1 MVASHKYVK
10 REGSA
15 GNYKYFYK
23 EHKKSPE
30 GTVTTLAGIRV
41 MKKDGKWVRAHYP
54 EKGPIRKEDI
64 DPQRQ
69 LLVERAVGEGKG
81 IDSIVFLHGTK
92 DPSTAHQFLVTI
104 REGATDKGISYAEDH
119 PMLHFPYKTK
129 NTVYTM
135 TKLGLYL
142 TDGKNASLFPR
153 KTLNF
158 ALTRTEGL
166 FDRKKGTLT
175 DPITKAK
182 YSVDPVLIDSL
193 AELTRS

>member
-30 GTVTTLAGIRV
+30 G
-41 MKKDGKWVRAHYP
+41 
-54 EKGPIRKEDI
+54 
-64 DPQRQ
+64 
-69 LLVERAVGEGKG
+69 
-81 IDSIVFLHGTK
+81 
-92 DPSTAHQFLVTI
+92 
-104 REGATDKGISYAEDH
+104 
-119 PMLHFPYKTK
+119 
-129 NTVYTM
+129 
-135 TKLGLYL
+135 
-142 TDGKNASLFPR
+142 
-153 KTLNF
+153 
-158 ALTRTEGL
+158 TEGL